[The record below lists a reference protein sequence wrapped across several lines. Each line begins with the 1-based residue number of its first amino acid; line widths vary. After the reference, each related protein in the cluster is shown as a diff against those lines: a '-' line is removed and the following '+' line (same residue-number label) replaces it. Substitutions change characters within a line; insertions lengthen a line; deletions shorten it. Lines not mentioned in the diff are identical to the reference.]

1 MRLWLAFLA
10 LAAVVGARS
19 DVATPLAAVKRRHVA
34 EAEASLHRE
43 HIGRIHRV
51 ISMSLYGDDSDYAF
65 GAIENAMIVRRD
77 WPSWKLWVFHDEG
90 IDQSTLTVLR
100 DLGVVLHPRTAPGIK
115 DHNPM
120 FWRFEVAKQT
130 NVTRFLIRDC
140 DARLTPRDKAAVDEW
155 IASNQFF
162 HVMRDHPFHGMP
174 VMGGMWGA
182 VGGFLPHAFFDAPRT
197 TIIVYNDDQQKLKKY
212 VWPFAR
218 RHALVHDSFF
228 CEKDDFKGTKWRPFP
243 QQRVSKF
250 DFVGNK
256 YLNENR
262 YLGLNLT
269 QECPVTCRKH
279 VEWASC

>member
-1 MRLWLAFLA
+1 
-10 LAAVVGARS
+10 
-19 DVATPLAAVKRRHVA
+19 
-34 EAEASLHRE
+34 
-43 HIGRIHRV
+43 
-51 ISMSLYGDDSDYAF
+51 
-65 GAIENAMIVRRD
+65 
-77 WPSWKLWVFHDEG
+77 
-90 IDQSTLTVLR
+90 
-100 DLGVVLHPRTAPGIK
+100 
-115 DHNPM
+115 
-120 FWRFEVAKQT
+120 
-130 NVTRFLIRDC
+130 
-140 DARLTPRDKAAVDEW
+140 
-155 IASNQFF
+155 
-162 HVMRDHPFHGMP
+162 MP

-182 VGGFLPHAFFDAPRT
+182 VGGFLPHAFLDAPQT
-197 TIIVYNDDQQKLKKY
+197 TKTVYNDDQQKLKKY

-269 QECPVTCRKH
+269 QECPVACRKH